1 MNEYVG
7 WLGFALQWARSQPKF
22 SEWWYAGILV
32 AGSAG
37 VFWLTNPTVAD
48 PRAFVHGVLQ
58 TLISVAGGTQLTSTA
73 ANLLATTTLG
83 PKLGVLNPQTKLGGT
98 T

>member
-7 WLGFALQWARSQPKF
+7 WLGVALQWARSQPKF
-22 SEWWYAGILV
+22 SEWWYAGVLIL
-32 AGSAG
+32 GSAG
-37 VFWLTNPTVAD
+37 VYWLTNQTPAD
-48 PRAFVHGVLQ
+48 PKAFVQGVIQ
-58 TLISVAGGTQLTSTA
+58 TVISVAGGTQLTSTA

-83 PKLGVLNPQTKLGGT
+83 AKLGVLNPQTHLGGT